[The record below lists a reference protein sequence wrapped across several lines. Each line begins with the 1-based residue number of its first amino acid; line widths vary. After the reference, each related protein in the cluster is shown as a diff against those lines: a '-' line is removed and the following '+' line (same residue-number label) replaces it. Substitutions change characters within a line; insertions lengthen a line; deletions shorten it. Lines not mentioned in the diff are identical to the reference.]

1 MKDPIVQMYV
11 DEAAASYHAG
21 QMLAAAKTDEERLFW
36 RRAADII
43 WNRCQELERRLVM
56 HGAEV
61 ITLPL

>member
-1 MKDPIVQMYV
+1 
-11 DEAAASYHAG
+11 
-21 QMLAAAKTDEERLFW
+21 MLAAAKTDEERLFW